1 MVNRYRDKYGGVIL
15 GGLRIVVLFFWF
27 EIFIKEILGI
37 DLFDIG
43 GFFYYIF
50 NFFLVRRVCMFGLIV
65 FWEIIFFLW
74 GSFIV
79 GVDFFRIGVGWGI
92 IYDLG

>member
-50 NFFLVRRVCMFGLIV
+50 NFFFGLESLYV
-65 FWEIIFFLW
+65 WFNSFLGNNFFFM
-74 GSFIV
+74 G
-79 GVDFFRIGVGWGI
+79 
-92 IYDLG
+92 

>member
-1 MVNRYRDKYGGVIL
+1 
-15 GGLRIVVLFFWF
+15 
-27 EIFIKEILGI
+27 
-37 DLFDIG
+37 
-43 GFFYYIF
+43 
-50 NFFLVRRVCMFGLIV
+50 MFGLIV

-92 IYDLG
+92 IYDLV